1 MSLRPPFS
9 FALVII
15 QIYYFIHRMN
25 TKSKNRQ
32 KMSFQYFKEKM
43 FEYPELESY
52 KDNTR
57 FCPSF
62 IKFLLYVSQKIFDSS
77 NDMYNS

>member
-43 FEYPELESY
+43 FEYPELEIY
-52 KDNTR
+52 QDNTR
-57 FCPSF
+57 FC
-62 IKFLLYVSQKIFDSS
+62 SS
-77 NDMYNS
+77 SIPAVCVTKDI